1 MHFESFAQ
9 GVSPKETII
18 LSMKLNVNIL
28 NINELSQ
35 SPLVFVFREVG
46 EGALKARN
54 MQFFSCS

>member
-28 NINELSQ
+28 NINELSL

-46 EGALKARN
+46 EGTPKA
-54 MQFFSCS
+54 QKYAIF